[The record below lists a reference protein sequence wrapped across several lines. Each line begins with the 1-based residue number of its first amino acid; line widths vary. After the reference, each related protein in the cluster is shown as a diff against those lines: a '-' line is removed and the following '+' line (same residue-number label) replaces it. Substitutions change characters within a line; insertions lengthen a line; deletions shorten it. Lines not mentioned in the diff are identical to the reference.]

1 MNNMVSMA
9 TTTCCPL
16 PILDPIEQRAFF
28 VSKIRS
34 TFTTLVYTVQSMGL
48 LGVLIACFG
57 FSENWLDGVSAIILL
72 TFLVPHFLAIYHSGC
87 SDHTLI
93 FMTQAYQS
101 CFTIL
106 AVLRIFFTLVQT
118 LKCPAMTGT
127 RLQSFEQTNC
137 TVTDMNVYHADA
149 RGSVITY
156 SVTVLNPI
164 ILMLNNIPVK
174 TVILPLTLILSLIN
188 VYIVITFVPLN
199 DLIPSL
205 MFPLFAG
212 ASVLAI
218 GYRVEFQALKMWQER
233 LHYVKQQDAWMATV
247 AHNIGTPLTTMSF
260 AISAMTD
267 LKPSKDIRFYL
278 KQQRVA
284 VDYLRS
290 VYTTVMYRRGGKTP
304 ILKQQRFKLT
314 DLIAACE
321 DMTKTYGHS
330 LLNISGGRSDV
341 IIQYTHDSKL
351 PIHMVSDWAK
361 IQQCVVNLVSNAQKH
376 VHNFVKQHETNLP
389 VHINVNVVNVKFLLD
404 ETQHQLRIEVSDA
417 CSVGVN
423 NAAVSNYLKMEG
435 TGLGSVALLVESMNG
450 LCGGFQNSSSGRLD
464 LGERGST
471 FFIALPLQDNVAVR
485 NVHV

>member
-1 MNNMVSMA
+1 MC
-9 TTTCCPL
+9 CCPL
-16 PILDPIEQRAFF
+16 PILDPIEQRAFLI
-28 VSKIRS
+28 SKIRS
-34 TFTTLVYTVQSMGL
+34 TFTMLVYAVQSIGF
-48 LGVLIACFG
+48 LGVVLIACFA
-57 FSENWLDGVSAIILL
+57 FSENWLDGVSALILL

-87 SDHTLI
+87 SDQTLI
-93 FMTQAYQS
+93 FITQAYQS

-106 AVLRIFFTLVQT
+106 AVLRLFFTMFQT

-127 RLQSFEQTNC
+127 RLQSFKQTNC

-164 ILMLNNIPVK
+164 IMTLNNIPVK
-174 TVILPLTLILSLIN
+174 TVILPLTLILSLLN
-188 VYIVITFVPLN
+188 VYVVITFVPLK
-199 DLIPSL
+199 DLLPAL
-205 MFPLFAG
+205 LFPWFAG

-247 AHNIGTPLTTMSF
+247 AHNIGTPLTTMNF
-260 AISAMTD
+260 AIAAMTD
-267 LKPSKDIRFYL
+267 LKPSEDVRFYL

-321 DMTKTYGHS
+321 DMTKTYGHFM
-330 LLNISGGRSDV
+330 NISGRKSEV
-341 IIQYTHDSKL
+341 TRVMVQYTHDVKL
-351 PIHMVSDWAK
+351 PIHMVCDWAK

-417 CSVGVN
+417 CSVGVDN
-423 NAAVSNYLKMEG
+423 NAVFNYLKMEG

-471 FFIALPLQDNVAVR
+471 FFIALPLQDNIAVR
-485 NVHV
+485 HV